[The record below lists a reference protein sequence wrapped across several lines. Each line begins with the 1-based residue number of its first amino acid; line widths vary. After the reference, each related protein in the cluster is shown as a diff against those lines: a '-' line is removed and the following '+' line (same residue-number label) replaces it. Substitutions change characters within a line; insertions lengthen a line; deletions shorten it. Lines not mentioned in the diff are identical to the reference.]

1 MVKVSYSY
9 WEQKSFFGIYDV
21 IIVGSGIVGLNA
33 ALELK
38 SNSPTLKIAILER
51 GILPSGASTK
61 NAGFACF
68 GSVSELMSDIKT
80 YGETTVYE
88 LVERRFKGLETLR
101 KTLGDE
107 AISFEQNGGYE
118 LFLNTEKKQ
127 KTTALTSIS
136 YLNNLLKPV
145 FSGADIFTDSS
156 DKIAYFGFSKVD
168 GLIFNHFE
176 GQIDTGKMMS
186 ALIQKVQSLGIK
198 IFNQCEV
205 FSFEEEDIIK
215 LNTNIGEFKTNKIL
229 FATNAFTSKL
239 LPNLNII
246 PGRGQVLITEPIVNL
261 KWKGAFHYDE
271 GYYYFRN
278 IEDRILLGGGR
289 NLNFKT
295 EETYEL
301 ATTEEIQNKLKE
313 LLSEVIYPNK
323 SIAVDYS
330 WSGIMGFGKNLEPII
345 QKISKGIFVAARC
358 NGMGIALGSLTGKDA
373 ADLILKDI

>member
-1 MVKVSYSY
+1 MSYSY
-9 WEQKSFFGIYDV
+9 WEQQSFFGTYDV

-33 ALELK
+33 ALALK
-38 SNSPTLKIAILER
+38 SSSPTLKIAILER

-80 YGETTVYE
+80 YGENTVYE

-118 LFLNTEKKQ
+118 LFLNTDKK
-127 KTTALTSIS
+127 KKNVALEAIP

-145 FSGADIFTDSS
+145 FSGADIFTDAS
-156 DKIAYFGFSKVD
+156 DKIAGFGFSKVD
-168 GLIFNHFE
+168 SLIFNQFE

-186 ALIQKVQSLGIK
+186 ALIQKVQSLGVK

-205 FSFEEEDIIK
+205 FSFEEVNIIK
-215 LNTNIGEFKTNKIL
+215 LNTNIGEFKTHKIL
-229 FATNAFTSKL
+229 FATNAFAPQL
-239 LPNLNII
+239 LPNLDIK
-246 PGRGQVLITEPIVNL
+246 PGRGQVLITAPIVDL
-261 KWKGAFHYDE
+261 KFTGTFHYDE

-278 IEDRILLGGGR
+278 IDDRILLGGGR
-289 NLNFKT
+289 NLNFKA

-301 ATTEEIQNKLKE
+301 DTTEEIQNKLKE
-313 LLSEVIYPNK
+313 LLSEIIYPNK
-323 SIAVDYS
+323 AIVIDYN
-330 WSGIMGFGKNLEPII
+330 WSGIMGFGETLEPIVE
-345 QKISKGIFVAARC
+345 KITEGIFVAARC

-373 ADLILKDI
+373 ANLVLKDI